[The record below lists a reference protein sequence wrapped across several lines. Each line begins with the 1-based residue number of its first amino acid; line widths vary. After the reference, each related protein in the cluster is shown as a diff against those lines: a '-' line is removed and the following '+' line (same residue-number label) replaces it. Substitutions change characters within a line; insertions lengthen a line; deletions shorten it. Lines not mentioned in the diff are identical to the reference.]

1 MDDAMPRNAFTE
13 RLDAAAAAK
22 YKLYTHVLLTLL

>member
-1 MDDAMPRNAFTE
+1 MDNAMPRNAFTE
-13 RLDAAAAAK
+13 RLDAAAAK